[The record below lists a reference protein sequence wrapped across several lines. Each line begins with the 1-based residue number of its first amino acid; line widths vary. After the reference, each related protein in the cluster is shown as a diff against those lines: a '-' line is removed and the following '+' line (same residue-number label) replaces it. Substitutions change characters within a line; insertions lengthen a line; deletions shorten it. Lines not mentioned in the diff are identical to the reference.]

1 MLLNNCRSSA
11 MDKPIPLKPTPP
23 TAAQIAEE
31 AKLQKEWRE
40 ELEYTRRYVIS
51 LIPTMIIMFIYFIY
65 YLYLVKKCSEQ
76 MCSAEDKP
84 SSSSTTIVN
93 AQLYWHHSRVYC
105 CHHQCQ
111 RFMSMYVVIMFV
123 TAFNITLKYCSH
135 PGR

>member
-1 MLLNNCRSSA
+1 MNTS
-11 MDKPIPLKPTPP
+11 KPTPP

-76 MCSAEDKP
+76 MCSNEKKSP
-84 SSSSTTIVN
+84 SPM
-93 AQLYWHHSRVYC
+93 L
-105 CHHQCQ
+105 
-111 RFMSMYVVIMFV
+111 
-123 TAFNITLKYCSH
+123 
-135 PGR
+135 